1 MDVWGSKLYYVP
13 DSKVYDKLEEPGISS
28 IVQSTMEHVQ
38 HANTRVSEGMPLRKI
53 LKIRCSEI
61 EIEDISESKYL
72 YNVH

>member
-38 HANTRVSEGMPLRKI
+38 HANTRVSEGMPPQ
-53 LKIRCSEI
+53 ENF
-61 EIEDISESKYL
+61 E
-72 YNVH
+72 N